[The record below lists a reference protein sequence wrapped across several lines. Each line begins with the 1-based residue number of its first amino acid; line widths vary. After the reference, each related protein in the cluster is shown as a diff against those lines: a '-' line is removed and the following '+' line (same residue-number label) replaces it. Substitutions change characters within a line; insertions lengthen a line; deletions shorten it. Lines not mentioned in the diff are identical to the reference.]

1 MEFLYAHPFLIGL
14 IAFVIGLVS
23 MPLVIKIARKKH
35 LVVRPNKRTCHT
47 GEIPNIGGV
56 NICFSFLLTFMLF
69 ELNSL
74 QESQYLLIGVF
85 VIVIIGLVDDIL
97 VLSPLSKLIGEVFAG
112 VVLIGFADIRLSN
125 LHGLFGVTEMGILAS
140 YGLSFFLLLAIINAL
155 NLIDGVDGLAS
166 GLGMLYCAF
175 FSIYFLRAGEIAWAI
190 LGICLIGSLA
200 VFFFYN
206 VFGKQQKIFLGDSGS
221 LLLGYMMTA
230 FVFHMLEMNAYHLV
244 PEKLQM
250 SAAPMVALAVL
261 TVPMFDMARVS
272 ITRIVHGKSP
282 FQADKNHIHHLLLRT
297 GLNHL
302 QTTGVLMV
310 VSLLFIGL
318 AILGRNWNMWL
329 LLSCDAAGFCLFIG
343 IIRWV
348 IKHKEK
354 ADNDK
359 H

>member
-1 MEFLYAHPFLIGL
+1 MEFLYSHPYLIGM
-14 IAFVIGLVS
+14 IAFVIGLIS

-85 VIVIIGLVDDIL
+85 VIVIIGLVDDVL

-125 LHGLFGVTEMGILAS
+125 LHGLFGVTEMNILTS
-140 YGLSFFLLLAIINAL
+140 YGISFFLLLAIMNAL

-166 GLGMLYCAF
+166 GLGMLYC
-175 FSIYFLRAGEIAWAI
+175 FSFSTYFLLAEETAWAI

-206 VFGKQQKIFLGDSGS
+206 VFGKKQKIFLGDSGS

-230 FVFHMLEMNAYHLV
+230 FVFHMLEMNAYHQV
-244 PEKLQM
+244 PAFLQM
-250 SAAPMVALAVL
+250 SATPMVALTAL
-261 TVPMFDMARVS
+261 AIPMFDMARVS
-272 ITRIVHGKSP
+272 LSRILHKKSP
-282 FQADKNHIHHLLLRT
+282 FQADRNHIHHLLLRT

-302 QTTGVLMV
+302 QTTGVLLG
-310 VSLLFIGL
+310 VSVLFVGL
-318 AILGRNWNMWL
+318 AIIGRNWNMWL
-329 LLSCDAAGFCLFIG
+329 LLGIDTLVFSLFVGVIWA
-343 IIRWV
+343 I
-348 IKHKEK
+348 IKHKTSIT
-354 ADNDK
+354 DDK